1 MVSSFEEVPARDR
14 VIVALDC
21 GIEEAFDLAD
31 QLQGKATWMKVGMTL
46 FYANGPAIV
55 YALKER
61 GFKVFLDLKFHDIP
75 HQVEGAAYAAAGSG
89 ADMLTMHTVGGVD
102 MMAAAQK
109 GAERAAS
116 EYGHDAPAT
125 LGITVLTSMNDAALA
140 ETGVSRA
147 MADQVVVLA
156 EQAKRAGISGVV
168 ASPKEAAR
176 LREILGPDAYIVT
189 PGVRPAGSDRG
200 DQSRVATPAAH
211 RHRASHHAG
220 GRSGGCIR
228 VHRGRAVGA
237 PSNLRAVWENDGWA
251 TNGRQRSQLLLECVT
266 TH

>member
-1 MVSSFEEVPARDR
+1 MVNSFEEVPARDR

-147 MADQVVVLA
+147 MADQGLV
-156 EQAKRAGISGVV
+156 GGGGGVWV
-168 ASPKEAAR
+168 
-176 LREILGPDAYIVT
+176 GGGGDIVT

-200 DQSRVATPAAH
+200 DQSRVATPAQAFANG
-211 RHRASHHAG
+211 ASHIVI
-220 GRSGGCIR
+220 GRPITQAADPAAAFESI
-228 VHRGRAVGA
+228 AA
-237 PSNLRAVWENDGWA
+237 EL
-251 TNGRQRSQLLLECVT
+251 
-266 TH
+266 